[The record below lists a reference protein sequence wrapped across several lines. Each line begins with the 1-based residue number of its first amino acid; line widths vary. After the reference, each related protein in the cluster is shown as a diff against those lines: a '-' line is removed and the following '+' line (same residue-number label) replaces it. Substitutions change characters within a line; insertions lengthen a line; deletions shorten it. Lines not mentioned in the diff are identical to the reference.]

1 MHFKSLHFH
10 FISLQSHLYFKA
22 SYQCLLHCNAAL
34 CQLSRLLL
42 FNYVRFMSKINDA
55 DNDDDDDDDSRYNS
69 TCVVCVCSV
78 GCHLVDADGRRTS
91 ARRLRQ
97 HVRPQQFQAR
107 STYTP
112 TGPDRR
118 RFVYEL
124 FRQRA
129 PTAVENRCC

>member
-1 MHFKSLHFH
+1 MSF
-10 FISLQSHLYFKA
+10 LYIA
-22 SYQCLLHCNAAL
+22 VLLSVSC
-34 CQLSRLLL
+34 LLL
-42 FNYVRFMSKINDA
+42 FNYVRFFVSEINDD
-55 DNDDDDDDDSRYNS
+55 DNDDDDDDDDDDS

-107 STYTP
+107 STNTP

-118 RFVYEL
+118 RFVYGL

-129 PTAVENRCC
+129 GVDSG